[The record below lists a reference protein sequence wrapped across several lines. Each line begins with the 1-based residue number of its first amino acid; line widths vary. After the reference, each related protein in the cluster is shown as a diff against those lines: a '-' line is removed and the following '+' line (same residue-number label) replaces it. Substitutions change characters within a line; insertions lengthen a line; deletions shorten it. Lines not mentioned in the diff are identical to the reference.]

1 MIIFK
6 DAYLF
11 NVEMIPKWSKDLVS
25 LLTIGKLKLNASMD
39 RNLSLVEQS
48 KEYSMIAG
56 RLYKLGK
63 DGILRLCLETQETKM
78 YLE

>member
-1 MIIFK
+1 MN
-6 DAYLF
+6 DDLLDTYLL
-11 NVEMIPKWSKDLVS
+11 NVELILEWSRNLMS
-25 LLTIGKLKLNASMD
+25 LLTIGKLRLNVSMD

-63 DGILRLCLETQETKM
+63 DGILRL
-78 YLE
+78 